1 MYGGQHWQSR
11 GNIGRYATAAGGTA
25 PLRPLPP
32 SPPRPA
38 SAATFQPPPCLPP
51 QVNSKRIFSDRQATD
66 LLKTL
71 SGEISLLL
79 LPSSPEALATLREH
93 LLAAAANSPSAV
105 RTASRCLEQ
114 GLLAPLVVAGGGAYY
129 LQPISMPE
137 GLTLPPG
144 CQPGGCLM
152 YLTPLPAAD
161 GSFPPAAAA
170 AATAAARA
178 AAVAL
183 PAARAAAAALPAAAL
198 PGAALPAAALPAAAS
213 DKRETAAEAHGS
225 GGASVGSAFR
235 PARVLNAS
243 SPPPTRSPM
252 RPGGATHSRT
262 RSGDHATL
270 TRYSGEVRG
279 DAARAAAAGQR
290 TAECFVMGEA
300 CAAPSRA
307 APAPAAPFAE
317 GRTAHAVIEDDV
329 LEQSLDNSM
338 DLTGLHT
345 GCLVRPV

>member
-1 MYGGQHWQSR
+1 MQAGQPWQSR
-11 GNIGRYATAAGGTA
+11 RSRGRYATAAGGTA

-32 SPPRPA
+32 SPPCPA
-38 SAATFQPPPCLPP
+38 SAAAFQPPPSLPP
-51 QVNSKRIFSDRQATD
+51 QINSKRIFSDRQATD
-66 LLKTL
+66 LLKAL

-79 LPSSPEALATLREH
+79 LPSSPESLARIREH

-105 RTASRCLEQ
+105 ITASRCLEQ
-114 GLLAPLVVAGGGAYY
+114 GPLAPMVVAGGGAYY
-129 LQPISMPE
+129 LQPIPMPE

-144 CQPGGCLM
+144 CQPGGFLM
-152 YLTPLPAAD
+152 YLTPLPAAG

-170 AATAAARA
+170 AAA
-178 AAVAL
+178 
-183 PAARAAAAALPAAAL
+183 AARAAAAALPAAA
-198 PGAALPAAALPAAAS
+198 AAAPPAAALPAAVS

-252 RPGGATHSRT
+252 RPAGATHSRT
-262 RSGDHATL
+262 RSGDQATL
-270 TRYSGEVRG
+270 TRYSGEARG

-290 TAECFVMGEA
+290 TAECFVTGEA

-317 GRTAHAVIEDDV
+317 GRTAHAVIEDDM